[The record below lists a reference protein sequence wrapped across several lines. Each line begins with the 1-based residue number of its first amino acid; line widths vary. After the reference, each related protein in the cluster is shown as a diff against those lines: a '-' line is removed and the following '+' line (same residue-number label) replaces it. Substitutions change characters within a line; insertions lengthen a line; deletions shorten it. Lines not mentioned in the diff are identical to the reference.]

1 MLAHVTNGL
10 YIAGANGP
18 FYVIISLDFSVTFDT
33 LSHLLFLKKN
43 FFFSFCDILSRPSSL
58 GILFQAPFSLHA
70 PHILVLPS
78 ARRPYLDS
86 AFYIFSLMMVL
97 YTPLVSIITCDIFSL
112 ESSDKLWTCAVQ
124 IQ

>member
-78 ARRPYLDS
+78 ARRPYLFLCS
-86 AFYIFSLMMVL
+86 SPTLMP
-97 YTPLVSIITCDIFSL
+97 PLCLHLQFPGKSN
-112 ESSDKLWTCAVQ
+112 
-124 IQ
+124 